1 MTTDPSK
8 ILHATIMNALT
19 GRRNTMPKGTPLTD
33 AFVADLKSEFPS
45 DKITLSYGYSGSG
58 DEGWF
63 NGYSVRFGNKFI
75 EQYQVQAIAKPDA
88 NNEWQRSNMQPEDAD
103 RARRIAAI
111 ESKHD
116 LAKIERELY
125 EILESREPGWEINE
139 GSDGA
144 FVFHPDGSRMHEHSE
159 NILTTNERYRE
170 F

>member
-1 MTTDPSK
+1 
-8 ILHATIMNALT
+8 MNAPS
-19 GRRNTMPKGTPLTD
+19 GRKKAMPKSTPLTN

-125 EILESREPGWEINE
+125 VCAGHEWETKSYGWKLV
-139 GSDGA
+139 DRCTRC
-144 FVFHPDGSRMHEHSE
+144 FVTQAKP
-159 NILTTNERYRE
+159 
-170 F
+170 